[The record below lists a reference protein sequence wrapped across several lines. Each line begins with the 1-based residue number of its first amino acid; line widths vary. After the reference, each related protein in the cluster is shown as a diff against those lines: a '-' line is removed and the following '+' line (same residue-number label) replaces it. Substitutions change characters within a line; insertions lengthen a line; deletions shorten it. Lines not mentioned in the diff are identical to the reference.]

1 MGEKESKVF
10 FEELYR
16 NEYETIKKYVRRM
29 VTDSNGI
36 EDIVQETFY
45 EAYRKRKELMVHP
58 NVPGWLRL
66 TAKNKIL
73 KWEDKQRKYSLDFDF
88 LLERVTEMTDHKV
101 DGYKVAEYYSVLERV
116 LSKEEIEMLK
126 GYYEYGY
133 TANEMAK
140 RYDITETNFKVR
152 ILRMKHRIKD
162 SLLVPFIF
170 GATDLILRAILFMG
184 DK

>member
-1 MGEKESKVF
+1 MGEKENRTF

-16 NEYETIKKYVRRM
+16 NEYENIKKYVRRM
-29 VTDSNGI
+29 VTDCNGV

-45 EAYRKRKELMVHP
+45 EAYRKKKELQTHP
-58 NVPGWLRL
+58 NVQGWLRI

-88 LLERVTEMTDHKV
+88 LLDKVTEETNHRV
-101 DGYKVAEYYSVLERV
+101 DAYKLAEYYSVLEDV
-116 LSKEEIEMLK
+116 LTKEELEMLR

-133 TANEMAK
+133 TATEMAK
-140 RYDITETNFKVR
+140 RCGITETNFKVR

-162 SLLVPFIF
+162 SLITPFMF
-170 GATDLILRAILFMG
+170 GAVDLILQAILFIG